1 MRITTAALALGLA
14 TAFAGSAYADQKLP
28 PDQQAKVEE
37 KLKAEGFTKWKEIE
51 LDDGHIEVDDA
62 VDASGKQFDLHLDKD
77 TLAITKR
84 KPE

>member
-1 MRITTAALALGLA
+1 MRIVTAALALALA
-14 TAFAGSAYADQKLP
+14 TSLAGAAQADQKLP
-28 PDQQAKVEE
+28 ADQQAKVEE
-37 KLKAEGFTKWKEIE
+37 KLKAEGFTKWKKIE

-62 VDASGKQFDLHLDKD
+62 IDAGGKQFDLHLDKT